1 MKAIE
6 ESLTLKGIKSCE
18 MDYTLNR
25 ENEKFKKVDEALKGH
40 IYSISIKEN
49 TWK

>member
-1 MKAIE
+1 
-6 ESLTLKGIKSCE
+6 

-40 IYSISIKEN
+40 IYSISMSET
-49 TWK
+49 TWKWASPQQEMYMH